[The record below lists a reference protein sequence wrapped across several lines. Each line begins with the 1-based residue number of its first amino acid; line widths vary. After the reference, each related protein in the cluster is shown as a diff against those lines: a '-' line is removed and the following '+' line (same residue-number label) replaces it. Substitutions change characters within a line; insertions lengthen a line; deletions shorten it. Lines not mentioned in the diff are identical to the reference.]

1 MVCSW
6 HLQVGL
12 VVVGGHCRWKMH
24 NSILSTWFFERSGC
38 FNWIELQQV
47 GIHSICNASLH
58 CSLIGPSFVQTKGP
72 YRIFHFRLGSMG
84 MNPVHL
90 HAPFSG
96 LTCWMILWWVFP
108 KWREISWWEMKHLM
122 QFYIN
127 GVPEKASW
135 LVVDSGF
142 WSHLNRFLNSQ
153 GWFPTSFKIQDHPK
167 KGSFLGG
174 VFAHFFCFET
184 RCRCAYC
191 SGEQQFW
198 NQFLEASRTW
208 YGWYGCWDFQ
218 ALVKIGAIPDTK
230 SCFGKESPALWQ
242 ETKLFFEDIYA
253 DEFNLRTWRLSKM
266 VIAPGFVHLI
276 ILRYS

>member
-108 KWREISWWEMKHLM
+108 KWREISWWEMKHLIH
-122 QFYIN
+122 FYIN

-174 VFAHFFCFET
+174 VFAHFFCFE
-184 RCRCAYC
+184 
-191 SGEQQFW
+191 SLNMVE
-198 NQFLEASRTW
+198 N
-208 YGWYGCWDFQ
+208 
-218 ALVKIGAIPDTK
+218 IG
-230 SCFGKESPALWQ
+230 LQ
-242 ETKLFFEDIYA
+242 ETTDSQGADVPIAVVSSNFETNSSRHLGLGMGDT
-253 DEFNLRTWRLSKM
+253 DVETSK
-266 VIAPGFVHLI
+266 PW
-276 ILRYS
+276 

>member
-1 MVCSW
+1 MVRNEAPHAFLYQWCP
-6 HLQVGL
+6 
-12 VVVGGHCRWKMH
+12 RK
-24 NSILSTWFFERSGC
+24 SIMVSR
-38 FNWIELQQV
+38 
-47 GIHSICNASLH
+47 
-58 CSLIGPSFVQTKGP
+58 
-72 YRIFHFRLGSMG
+72 
-84 MNPVHL
+84 
-90 HAPFSG
+90 
-96 LTCWMILWWVFP
+96 
-108 KWREISWWEMKHLM
+108 
-122 QFYIN
+122 
-127 GVPEKASW
+127 
-135 LVVDSGF
+135 GF
-142 WSHLNRFLNSQ
+142 WILVTSQ
-153 GWFPTSFKIQDHPK
+153 QIPEFSRLIPNQLQNTGSPK
-167 KGSFLGG
+167 KGLLFGRCFCPFFLLWIFEHGG
-174 VFAHFFCFET
+174 KHRSPRNHRFP